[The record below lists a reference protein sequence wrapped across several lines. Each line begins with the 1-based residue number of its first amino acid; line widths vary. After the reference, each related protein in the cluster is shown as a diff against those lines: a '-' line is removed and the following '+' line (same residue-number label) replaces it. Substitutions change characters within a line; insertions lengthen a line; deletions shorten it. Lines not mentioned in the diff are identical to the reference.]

1 MTVKTAR
8 KPSNDPVQEKLRQD
22 KAVFNKEMSLFLNDV
37 IHLKKLMNGWPS
49 KFFKERSRITA
60 PIPADPGTILGS
72 LANDFQELAQKGAS
86 IVAEQLDYAK
96 NRRQKQIKLT
106 GPGPSA
112 PAAAPS
118 TPEAPAPSGTDLSKQ
133 LAAWEQKYD
142 LVSEASNP
150 ISRFLTRRLTRIR
163 GFDDRA
169 RDNRIRMDMLRSAVK
184 AYKALGKLQIQVV
197 AGRKDSIDQANKMMQ
212 TAWHEWS
219 ILARS
224 FATFKQLTTNQPP
237 TDGAPSVELPPDE
250 KEHQEPPL
258 ETGKQEPIDTGYIH
272 RISRDVYDYG
282 PLFTDKGS
290 QSLLK
295 DIGKIRPMGF
305 KTPDGII
312 PTGAPIA
319 LKHLYDRLINHLN
332 DLYGMQ
338 ASSLKEIV
346 DLSKKEKPILP
357 IPAPAPIVPKAETKK
372 DDQPPK
378 PATELETVAQ
388 AFVKKWLGKRRQ
400 QLFPQPNSSYRLEIF
415 KMATQLRKDI
425 NLVMNS
431 LEKGLDYQQLEGL
444 VSSINKQ
451 MSTLRMLMRSL
462 HLSDKPG
469 ESGFMPL

>member
-1 MTVKTAR
+1 MTFKSW
-8 KPSNDPVQEKLRQD
+8 P
-22 KAVFNKEMSLFLNDV
+22 
-37 IHLKKLMNGWPS
+37 KK
-49 KFFKERSRITA
+49 
-60 PIPADPGTILGS
+60 GT
-72 LANDFQELAQKGAS
+72 S

-96 NRRQKQIKLT
+96 NRRQKQIKPT

-184 AYKALGKLQIQVV
+184 AYKALGKLQIQIV

-212 TAWHEWS
+212 MVWHEWA

-237 TDGAPSVELPPDE
+237 TDGGPSVELPPDDKE
-250 KEHQEPPL
+250 KQEPPL
-258 ETGKQEPIDTGYIH
+258 PNMEPTVQPTPKMRKIPVAKPSQEKLDVFPI
-272 RISRDVYDYG
+272 
-282 PLFTDKGS
+282 
-290 QSLLK
+290 
-295 DIGKIRPMGF
+295 
-305 KTPDGII
+305 TPN
-312 PTGAPIA
+312 PNAAKLP
-319 LKHLYDRLINHLN
+319 N
-332 DLYGMQ
+332 DQ
-338 ASSLKEIV
+338 I
-346 DLSKKEKPILP
+346 EK
-357 IPAPAPIVPKAETKK
+357 
-372 DDQPPK
+372 K

-400 QLFPQPNSSYRLEIF
+400 QLFPQPNSSYRLEVF

-444 VSSINKQ
+444 VSGVNKQ

-469 ESGFMPL
+469 ESGFMPF